1 MTTPDGENSTPEQKE
16 KVNGPNGTSAEKT
29 DVNSE
34 GCFEEEP
41 CLDRAKGYMQR
52 KTEANRRNAARS
64 TGPKTPRGKRIVSR
78 NALHHGILVGTIVG
92 MVHDEKIEDFRGLF
106 MDLVSEYEPEGRL
119 EELLVER
126 IATAFWKLKRA
137 LQAEQGEIGKAILA
151 ADDRLRSADFR
162 ENVKEL
168 VDWSMMAH
176 LGKHIVGSE
185 KLILK
190 LEQSETGIGFLE
202 GLVRD
207 VRDEIEHTGSLSESG
222 LQQMIRGVDKSWNVY
237 SVKGFAPDLNQRK
250 KAMLQQLDLE
260 LSRLDKLKE
269 AVERGLRWGLIQSIE
284 EPAFQWMT
292 QWIEFSVTRGTSN
305 SNYTV
310 RWIN

>member
-29 DVNSE
+29 DANSE

-185 KLILK
+185 KLILN

-222 LQQMIRGVDKSWNVY
+222 LQQVIRGVDKSWNVY
-237 SVKGFAPDLNQRK
+237 SVKGFAPRF
-250 KAMLQQLDLE
+250 E
-260 LSRLDKLKE
+260 SKE
-269 AVERGLRWGLIQSIE
+269 EGDA
-284 EPAFQWMT
+284 AT
-292 QWIEFSVTRGTSN
+292 TRSGTFVGAGTS
-305 SNYTV
+305 
-310 RWIN
+310 